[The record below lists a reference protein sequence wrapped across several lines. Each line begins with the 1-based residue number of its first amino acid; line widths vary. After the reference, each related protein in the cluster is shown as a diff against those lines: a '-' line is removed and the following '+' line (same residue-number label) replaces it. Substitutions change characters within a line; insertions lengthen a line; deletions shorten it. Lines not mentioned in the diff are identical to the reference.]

1 MVSNFSAGAAVE
13 SQLVCEVD
21 VRQSLIELLRARLP
35 EQVNRTAYTFLVDG
49 EYEEISLTYGELDTR
64 ARAIAAR
71 LQELDAYGERVLLL
85 YPQDL
90 EYIAAFFG
98 CLYAG
103 AVAVPIFA
111 PRANRS
117 LSRLQ
122 TIAADAEAKV
132 LLTTSAVLSRI
143 EPYLAQISELQAMHW
158 LATDNIDEETA
169 EEWKQPYIDGDTLA
183 FIQYTSGSTA
193 SPKGVMVSHANILH
207 NERMIQSAFRQ
218 TEQSVILSW
227 LPLYHD
233 MGLIGG
239 VLQPLYVGARCVLMS
254 PVSFLQKPSRWL
266 QAISRYR
273 ATTSGGPNFAYDMC
287 VQKIDTA
294 SRMELDLRSWS
305 VAFNGSEPV
314 RAETLKQFAKTFG
327 PCGFR
332 PEAFFPCYGLAEATL
347 FVSGTPKVRLPVV
360 KMFAAESLAKH
371 RVEEQPAKA
380 EVDVQE
386 LVSCGTTFHGQETF
400 IVNPET
406 STQCAQNEVGEIW
419 IAGDS
424 VAKGYWGHPEET
436 QNIFR
441 ACLKGVS
448 DETFLRTGDLGFLHD
463 GELFITG
470 RLKDLIIIRGRNL
483 YPQDIEQTVAES
495 HTDVRRGAGVA
506 FSVDVEGEERLVVV
520 QELERHAS
528 SDFDGLIQRVRQAI
542 NDEHE
547 LQPHAIVLVRAG
559 TVPKTSSGKL
569 QRSAC
574 RDMFLSG
581 SFKSLAEWREGT
593 TPGTESLP
601 VVSAFEPENEEDIK
615 EFLKSLFA
623 TRLGTVAAEV
633 DVDEPVVRYVPDS
646 LKAIELMHAVEVSLG
661 IVLPMTSFLQSPSIT
676 ELARQAMQ
684 YLEAKRLSETE
695 APANAVVTTILPNTL
710 TTHPPSYGQ
719 QALWLISRLAP
730 ESAAYNVSSAVR
742 IRSAVDPAAMQH
754 ALQKLIERHSSL
766 RTTFNEIDGTPVAV
780 VCEEVEVSFDFEDV
794 SSAGEALLTKRLVQL
809 ALRPFDLETGPL
821 FRVNLFKRSEEEFVL
836 LWVAHHIVVDFWS
849 LVILIHEFGE
859 LYEAEQNGRAA
870 SLAPISE
877 TYSGYVNWQTELL
890 DGPEGQRLK
899 GYWEEHLGGTL
910 PVLNLPTNHSRPA
923 VQTYR
928 GSSYDFEVDIELA
941 QKLKTLG
948 KNHDATLYMT
958 LLAAFQVLLYRYTGQ
973 EDILVGSPAA
983 ARSRAAFSNV
993 VGYFVNPLVLRADLS
1008 GNPTFIQFLRSVR
1021 RTVLDAFAHQDYPFA
1036 LLVKQLQPERDVSR
1050 SPLFQV
1056 TFVLQQAQLLKEQG
1070 LTAFALGQAGAP
1082 LRLGELVLESMA
1094 LEQRVAQFDLSL
1106 VMAEIG
1112 GRLQASLEYN
1122 TDIFDETAIAQMAR
1136 QFRILLTGLVANPW
1150 QSIASLPLLSD
1161 EDRRQVL
1168 VEWNDTG
1175 RDYPSQCIHE
1185 LFEQQAALTPEH
1197 VAVVFNDDEVSYREL
1212 NSRANQLAH
1221 YLRNLGVGPETIVGI
1236 CLERS
1241 LEMIPAL
1248 LGVLKAGA
1256 AYLPLDPDYPQ
1267 GRLGF
1272 MLADAEV
1279 PVLLTA
1285 THLKERLALEADA
1298 VICLDTEWERIAK
1311 HSIANP
1317 VSDVSG
1323 DNLAYVIYTS
1333 GSTGKPKGAM
1343 NTHAAIYNRLCWM
1356 QEAYALTPAD
1366 HILQKTPFSF
1376 DVSVWEFFWPLMTG
1390 ARLVVARPGG
1400 HRDSAYLIEL
1410 IKQQQITTL
1419 HFVPAM
1425 LQVFLAEE
1433 GVEACTSLRRVICSG
1448 EALSRDLQ
1456 DRFFALLPQVEL
1468 HNLYG
1473 PTEAAVDVTF
1483 WACDAAGNHTT
1494 VPIGR
1499 PVGNTKI
1506 YIVDKHNQL
1515 VPVGVPGELHIAGV
1529 QLARG
1534 YHKRA
1539 ALSAERFVPDP
1550 FSSMPGAR
1558 LYRTGD
1564 LARFLSDG
1572 SIEYLG
1578 RLDFQVKIRGFR
1590 VELGEIEA
1598 ALGEHPIVRDVV
1610 VVLREDT
1617 PLNTTNDKR
1626 IVAYVVLNDECATP
1640 AEELRRVVKEKLPS
1654 FMIPAAFVFLSE
1666 LPLTP
1671 NGKIDRAAL
1680 PAPEQQ
1686 TTDEDGHVEPRNPV
1700 EELIAEVWADVL
1712 GVERVGIHD
1721 KFFELGGHSL
1731 LAAQAMSRV
1740 QKLFKTELP
1749 LRLLFEFP
1757 SVAEFAEQM
1766 AAIRNDDVVN
1776 LTPLEPVSREE
1787 DLPLSFAQQRLWFL
1801 DQLEPGA
1808 HYNMPGAVRISGPL
1822 DRVALEKSLSEIV
1835 RRHEILRTTFAL
1847 TSGEALQVVAAP
1859 APLTLPVTDLSELPL
1874 RERDAHLDEM
1884 LTREAHERFDLAR
1897 GPLLRVKLARN
1908 AGDEHVLL
1916 VTMHHIVSDG
1926 WSLDLFLREL
1936 AILYQ
1941 AYAEG
1946 MESPLPSLPIQYADF
1961 ASWQRTWLKDENLNS
1976 LLDYWVKQLKGAPP
1990 VLELPSDRLRQA
2002 AHSNNG
2008 SRQSVMLPESLT
2020 GDLKRLSRGE
2030 GVTLFMVLAA
2040 AFKVLLYRYS
2050 GQSDIVIGTVSANR
2064 NRTDLEGLIGFFVN
2078 TLVLRTDLSE
2088 TRTFRALL
2096 GKIRETVI
2104 DACTHQDLPFERL
2117 VEELQPER
2125 DASRTPLFQVMLVQQ
2140 KQLTPELESA
2150 GVCFR
2155 PVEVDTMTAKFDL
2168 TLNFVDCDQEL
2179 RLTLEYSTDLFEAA
2193 TAKRMLGHLQTLL
2206 EGAVANPDAQI
2217 SELPLLD
2224 AADRYELLV
2233 QFNDTARDSVPA
2245 LSLHQLFE
2253 THAAETP
2260 EAIALVFG
2268 EEKLSYAQLNQRAN
2282 RLARYLRVLGVGPE
2296 VLVGICLERGIDMVV
2311 AVLAILKAGGA
2322 YLPLDPGYP
2331 HDRLKFMLAD
2341 SLPAV
2346 LLTTQSM
2353 EKTLPPNN
2361 ARAVR
2366 LDIDA
2371 YLFDKF
2377 SGENVASAVSADN
2390 PAYVIYTSGST
2401 GQPKGVVVTHRGLG
2415 NLHEEQLCA
2424 FGHGP
2429 CDRVLQFAS
2438 LSFDA
2443 SVFEITMALATG
2455 ATLVMA
2461 TSEELLPGA
2470 PLQKLLCEQ
2479 SISNLTIPPSALALM
2494 PNDGLP
2500 ELRTVIVA
2508 GEACSAELVERW
2520 SDGREF
2526 FNAYGPTET
2535 TIWSS
2540 INRCRAEEGRPSIG
2554 KPIGNAQMF
2563 VLDAKLEPVP
2573 VGVTGE
2579 LYIGGVGLARGYLNR
2594 PELTATR
2601 FVPHPFAATPGARLY
2616 RTGDLGRHRAGGSIE
2631 FLGRV
2636 DHQVK
2641 IRGYRVEL
2649 GEIEAALGEL
2659 PIVREA
2665 IVLVRED
2672 TPGDKRIVAYVVLNQ
2687 SFATPADEL
2696 RRVIKEKLPSF
2707 MIPSAFVVLEAM
2719 PLTPNGKIDRK
2730 ALPSPDQ
2737 TRPDIEGAFV
2747 GPRTPIEEMLA
2758 AIWAQILKLEKVGVH
2773 DNFFSLGG
2781 HSLLATQVVQR
2792 ARDTFNVDLPLRLFF
2807 ETPTVADLAAHVVHS
2822 QVQEADDATLSAALA
2837 ELSQLSPEEMES
2849 ILGHKEAQK
2858 AQIESRS

>member
-1 MVSNFSAGAAVE
+1 M
-13 SQLVCEVD
+13 CEVD
-21 VRQSLIELLRARLP
+21 VRHTLIELLRGRLP
-35 EQVNRTAYTFLVDG
+35 EFVNRTAYTFLVDG
-49 EYEEISLTYGELDTR
+49 ETEELSLTYGELDTR

-71 LQELDAYGERVLLL
+71 LQQLGAYGERVLLL
-85 YPQDL
+85 YPPDL

-98 CLYAG
+98 CVYAG

-122 TIAADAEAKV
+122 TISADAEAKV

-143 EPYLAQISELQAMHW
+143 EPFLAQVSELQPMHS
-158 LATDNIDEETA
+158 LATDNIDAETA
-169 EEWKQPYIDGDTLA
+169 EEWKRPYIDGDTLA

-193 SPKGVMVSHANILH
+193 APKGVMISHANVLH

-218 TEQSVILSW
+218 TGQSVILSW

-239 VLQPLYVGARCVLMS
+239 VLQPLYVGARCILMS
-254 PVSFLQKPSRWL
+254 PVSFLQKPLRWL

-287 VQKIDTA
+287 VQKIDPA
-294 SRMELDLRSWS
+294 RRMELDLSSWS

-314 RAETLKQFAKTFG
+314 RAKTLKQFAKSFE

-347 FVSGTPKVRLPVV
+347 FVSGNPIVRPPVI
-360 KMFAAESLAKH
+360 KTFAAESLARH
-371 RVEEQPAKA
+371 RVEQKSGDA
-380 EVDVQE
+380 EADVQE
-386 LVSCGTTFHGQETF
+386 LVSSGTTFSEETL

-406 STQCAQNEVGEIW
+406 STPCAHNEVGEIW

-436 QNIFR
+436 QKTFCAR
-441 ACLKGVS
+441 LAGVS
-448 DETFLRTGDLGFLHD
+448 GETFLRTGDLGFLHD

-483 YPQDIEQTVAES
+483 YPQDIEQTVVECHA
-495 HTDVRRGAGVA
+495 DLRRGGSVA
-506 FSVDVEGEERLVVV
+506 FSVEVEGEERLVVV

-528 SDFDGLIQRVRQAI
+528 SDLDGLIQRVRQAI
-542 NDEHE
+542 NQEHE
-547 LQPHAIVLVRAG
+547 IQPVAIALVRAG
-559 TVPKTSSGKL
+559 SVPKTSSGKL
-569 QRSAC
+569 QRRAS
-574 RDMFLSG
+574 REMFLAG
-581 SFKSLAEWREGT
+581 SFETLAEWRDDATQSSET
-593 TPGTESLP
+593 LLA
-601 VVSAFEPENEEDIK
+601 VSAFEPENEEDIK

-623 TRLGTVAAEV
+623 SRLGTVAAEV
-633 DVDEPVVRYVPDS
+633 DVDEPVVHYTPDS
-646 LKAIELMHAVEVSLG
+646 LQAIELMHAVEVSLG
-661 IVLPMTSFLQSPSIT
+661 VVLPMASFLQSPSIT
-676 ELARQAMQ
+676 VLARQAMQ
-684 YLEAKRLSETE
+684 YLAAKRLSEKE

-710 TTHPPSYGQ
+710 TTHSPSYGQ
-719 QALWLISRLAP
+719 KALWLISRLAP

-742 IRSAVDPAAMQH
+742 IRSAVDPVAMKH

-809 ALRPFDLETGPL
+809 ALRPFDLEAGPL
-821 FRVNLFKRSEEEFVL
+821 FRVNLFKRSNEQYVL

-859 LYEAEQNGRAA
+859 LYEAEQKGRAA
-870 SLAPISE
+870 SLASISE

-890 DGPEGQRLK
+890 DGPEGLRLK
-899 GYWEEHLGGTL
+899 SYWQKQLGGTL
-910 PVLNLPTNHSRPA
+910 PVLNLPTNHPRPA

-928 GSSYDFEVDIELA
+928 GSSYDFDIDLELA

-1008 GNPTFIQFLRSVR
+1008 GNATFTQFLRSVR

-1036 LLVKQLQPERDVSR
+1036 LLVQELQPERDVSR

-1070 LTAFALGQAGAP
+1070 LAAFALGQAGAP
-1082 LRLGELVLESMA
+1082 LGLGELVLETMA

-1122 TDIFDETAIAQMAR
+1122 TDIFDQTTIAQMAR
-1136 QFRILLTGLVANPW
+1136 QFRVLLKGLVANPW
-1150 QSIASLPLLSD
+1150 QSISSLPLLSD
-1161 EDRRQVL
+1161 EDRRQFA
-1168 VEWNDTG
+1168 EWNDTG
-1175 RDYPSQCIHE
+1175 RDYPRQCIHE

-1197 VAVVFNDDEVSYREL
+1197 VAVVFNDDLVSYREL

-1221 YLRNLGVGPETIVGI
+1221 YLRNLGVGPETVVGI
-1236 CLERS
+1236 CMERS
-1241 LEMIPAL
+1241 LEMIVAL

-1267 GRLGF
+1267 ERLLF
-1272 MLADAEV
+1272 MVADAAV

-1285 THLKERLALEADA
+1285 THLRERLALEAPA
-1298 VICLDTEWERIAK
+1298 IICLDTEWGIIAK
-1311 HSIANP
+1311 QSHENP
-1317 VSDVSG
+1317 VSDVAG
-1323 DNLAYVIYTS
+1323 DSLAYVIYTS

-1356 QEAYALTPAD
+1356 QETYGLTPAD
-1366 HILQKTPFSF
+1366 DILQKTPFSF

-1410 IKQQQITTL
+1410 IKRQHVTTL

-1425 LQVFLAEE
+1425 LHVFLAEE

-1448 EALSRDLQ
+1448 EALSLDLQ
-1456 DRFFALLPQVEL
+1456 DRFFGLLPRVEL

-1483 WACDAAGNHTT
+1483 WECDAACNHTT

-1499 PVGNTKI
+1499 PIGNTQI

-1515 VPVGVPGELHIAGV
+1515 VPVGVPGELYIGGV

-1539 ALSAERFVPDP
+1539 ELTAERFVPDP
-1550 FSSMPGAR
+1550 FSSIPGAR

-1564 LARFLSDG
+1564 LARYLLDG

-1590 VELGEIEA
+1590 IELGEIEA
-1598 ALGEHPIVRDVV
+1598 VLGEHPNVRDVV
-1610 VVLREDT
+1610 AVVREDT
-1617 PLNTTNDKR
+1617 AHDTTGDKR
-1626 IVAYVVLNDECATP
+1626 IVAYVVLNGECATP
-1640 AEELRRVVKEKLPS
+1640 AAELRRLVKEKLPS

-1666 LPLTP
+1666 LPLMP
-1671 NGKIDRAAL
+1671 NGKIDRGAL

-1686 TTDEDGHVEPRNPV
+1686 TDDDGYVEPRNPV

-1712 GVERVGIHD
+1712 NVERVGIHD

-1731 LAAQAMSRV
+1731 LAAQVMSRV

-1757 SVAEFAEQM
+1757 TVAAFAEQM

-1776 LTPLEPVSREE
+1776 LPPLEPVSREV
-1787 DLPLSFAQQRLWFL
+1787 DPPLSFAQQRLWFL
-1801 DQLEPGA
+1801 DQLEPGSQ
-1808 HYNMPGAVRISGPL
+1808 YNMPGAVGLSGPL
-1822 DRVALEKSLSEIV
+1822 DWVALEKSLSEIV
-1835 RRHEILRTTFAL
+1835 RRHEILRTTFPL
-1847 TSGEALQVVAAP
+1847 TSGEAVQVVAAP
-1859 APLTLPVTDLSELPL
+1859 APLAVPVTDLSELPL
-1874 RERDAHLDEM
+1874 RERDARLDAM
-1884 LTREAHERFDLAR
+1884 LAREAGELFDLTR
-1897 GPLLRVKLARN
+1897 GPLLRVKLVRN

-1926 WSLDLFLREL
+1926 WSSDLFLREL
-1936 AILYQ
+1936 ATLYQ

-1946 MESPLPSLPIQYADF
+1946 MESPMPPLPVQYADF
-1961 ASWQRTWLKDENLNS
+1961 ACWQRTWLQDENLNS

-1990 VLELPSDRLRQA
+1990 FLELPSDHVRPATR
-2002 AHSNNG
+2002 SNNG
-2008 SRQSVMLPESLT
+2008 SRQSVMLPDSLT
-2020 GDLKRLSRGE
+2020 GDLKRLSRE
-2030 GVTLFMVLAA
+2030 ESVTLFMMLAA

-2050 GQSDIVIGTVSANR
+2050 GQTDIVIGTVSANR
-2064 NRTDLEGLIGFFVN
+2064 NRTDVEGLIGFFVN
-2078 TLVLRTDLSE
+2078 TLVLRTELSE

-2117 VEELQPER
+2117 VEELQSER
-2125 DASRTPLFQVMLVQQ
+2125 DVSRTPIFQVMLVQQ

-2155 PVEVDTMTAKFDL
+2155 PVEVDTATTKFDL
-2168 TLNFVDCDQEL
+2168 TLNFEDGDQEL

-2193 TAKRMLGHLQTLL
+2193 TVRRMLRHLQTLL

-2217 SELPLLD
+2217 SELPLLS

-2233 QFNDTARDSVPA
+2233 EFNDTARDSVPA

-2253 THAAETP
+2253 THAAQTP
-2260 EAIALVFG
+2260 EADAVVFG

-2282 RLARYLRVLGVGPE
+2282 RLARYLRELGVGPE
-2296 VLVGICLERGIDMVV
+2296 VLVGICLERGGDMVV
-2311 AVLAILKAGGA
+2311 AVLATLKAGGA
-2322 YLPLDPGYP
+2322 YVPLDPGYP
-2331 HDRLKFMLAD
+2331 RERLKFMLAD

-2353 EKTLPPNN
+2353 EKTLPSNN

-2371 YLFDKF
+2371 HLFGEF
-2377 SGENVASAVSADN
+2377 AGENVVSGVSADN

-2415 NLHEEQLCA
+2415 NLHDEQVFA

-2429 CDRVLQFAS
+2429 RDRVLQFAS

-2443 SVFEITMALATG
+2443 SVFEIVMALATG

-2461 TSEELLPGA
+2461 TNEELLPGA
-2470 PLQKLLCEQ
+2470 PLQKLLREQ

-2494 PNDGLP
+2494 PTDDLP

-2508 GEACSAELVERW
+2508 GEACSAELVELW

-2535 TIWSS
+2535 TIWAS
-2540 INRCRAEEGRPSIG
+2540 INRCRPEQGRPSIG
-2554 KPIGNAQMF
+2554 KPIGNTQMF
-2563 VLDAKLEPVP
+2563 VLDGKLEPVP
-2573 VGVTGE
+2573 AGVTGE
-2579 LYIGGVGLARGYLNR
+2579 LYIAGVGLARGYLSR

-2601 FVPHPFAATPGARLY
+2601 FVPHPFATTPGARLY
-2616 RTGDLGRHRAGGSIE
+2616 RTGDLGRYHPSGSIE
-2631 FLGRV
+2631 FLGRM

-2649 GEIEAALGEL
+2649 GEIESALGEH
-2659 PIVREA
+2659 PIVRE
-2665 IVLVRED
+2665 VVVMVRED
-2672 TPGDKRIVAYVVLNQ
+2672 TPQDTTNDKRIVAYVVLNDEC
-2687 SFATPADEL
+2687 ATPADEL
-2696 RRVIKEKLPSF
+2696 RRGIKEKLPSY

-2730 ALPSPDQ
+2730 ALPEPDQ

-2747 GPRTPIEEMLA
+2747 APRTPIEEMIA
-2758 AIWAQILKLEKVGVH
+2758 DIWSQVLKLEKVGIH
-2773 DNFFSLGG
+2773 DKFFSLGG
-2781 HSLLATQVVQR
+2781 HSLLATQVAQHVR
-2792 ARDTFNVDLPLRLFF
+2792 ETFNVSLPLRLFF
-2807 ETPTVADLAAHVVHS
+2807 ETPTVADLADYVVRS
-2822 QVQEADDATLSAALA
+2822 QVLEADDATLSAALA

-2849 ILGHKEAQK
+2849 LTGQRM
-2858 AQIESRS
+2858 SREIRPTSKNQERHLERVRTTSR

>member
-1 MVSNFSAGAAVE
+1 MVSNFSASAAVE
-13 SQLVCEVD
+13 STLMCEVD
-21 VRQSLIELLRARLP
+21 VRQTLVEVLRGRLP
-35 EQVNRTAYTFLVDG
+35 ELVNRTAYTFLVDG
-49 EYEEISLTYGELDTR
+49 ESEEISLTYGELDTR

-71 LQELDAYGERVLLL
+71 LQELGAYGERVLLL
-85 YPQDL
+85 YPPDL

-103 AVAVPIFA
+103 AVAVPVFA

-132 LLTTSAVLSRI
+132 LLTTSTVLSRI
-143 EPYLAQISELQAMHW
+143 EPFLGHVSELQAMHS
-158 LATDNIDEETA
+158 LATDNLEGETA
-169 EEWKQPYIDGDTLA
+169 DEWKQPYIDGDSLA

-193 SPKGVMVSHANILH
+193 TPKGVMISHANILH
-207 NERMIQSAFRQ
+207 NERMIQTAFRQ
-218 TEQSVILSW
+218 TEHSVILSW

-239 VLQPLYVGARCVLMS
+239 VLQPLFVGARCVLMS
-254 PVSFLQKPSRWL
+254 PVSFLQKPLRWL
-266 QAISRYR
+266 QAISHYR

-287 VQKIDTA
+287 VQKIDPA
-294 SRMELDLRSWS
+294 RCAELDLSSWS

-314 RAETLKQFAKTFG
+314 RAETLKQFAKTFE
-327 PCGFR
+327 PYGFR

-347 FVSGTPKVRLPVV
+347 FVSGNPVV
-360 KMFAAESLAKH
+360 RPPVIKQFAAKSLARH
-371 RVEEQPAKA
+371 QVEEETADTK
-380 EVDVQE
+380 VDVQE
-386 LVSCGTTFHGQETF
+386 LVSSGATFSGEAL

-406 STQCAQNEVGEIW
+406 STPCARNEVGEIW

-436 QNIFR
+436 QKTFR
-441 ACLKGVS
+441 ARLTGVS
-448 DETFLRTGDLGFLHD
+448 GETFLRTGDLGFLHD

-483 YPQDIEQTVAES
+483 YPQDIEQTVVEC
-495 HTDVRRGAGVA
+495 HVDLRRGGSVA
-506 FSVDVEGEERLVVV
+506 FSIEVEGEERLVVV

-528 SDFDGLIQRVRQAI
+528 SDLDALIQRVRQAI
-542 NDEHE
+542 NEDHE
-547 LQPHAIVLVRAG
+547 IQPVAIALVRSG
-559 TVPKTSSGKL
+559 SVPKTSSGKL
-569 QRSAC
+569 QRRAC
-574 RDMFLSG
+574 RDMFLAG
-581 SFKSLAEWREGT
+581 SFETLAEWRDDA
-593 TPGTESLP
+593 TPGSETLLAAP
-601 VVSAFEPENEEDIK
+601 DFEPENEEDIK

-623 TRLGTVAAEV
+623 TRLGIVAAEV
-633 DVDEPVVRYVPDS
+633 DVDEPVVHYVPDS
-646 LKAIELMHAVEVSLG
+646 LQAIELMHAVEVSLG

-676 ELARQAMQ
+676 ELAHQAMQ
-684 YLEAKRLSETE
+684 YLAAKRLSEKE
-695 APANAVVTTILPNTL
+695 APANAVVNTILPNTL

-719 QALWLISRLAP
+719 KALWLISRLAP

-794 SSAGEALLTKRLVQL
+794 SSAGEDLLTRRLVQL

-821 FRVNLFKRSEEEFVL
+821 FRVNLFRRSEEEYVL

-870 SLAPISE
+870 SLASISE

-890 DGPEGQRLK
+890 DGPEGLRLK
-899 GYWEEHLGGTL
+899 SYWQEQLSGTL
-910 PVLNLPTNHSRPA
+910 PVLNLPTNHPRPA

-928 GSSYDFEVDIELA
+928 GSSYDFELDIELA

-1021 RTVLDAFAHQDYPFA
+1021 RTVLDGFAHQDYPFA

-1056 TFVLQQAQLLKEQG
+1056 TFVLQQAQLLKERG

-1082 LRLGELVLESMA
+1082 LRLGELVLETMA

-1136 QFRILLTGLVANPW
+1136 QFRVLLKGLVANPW

-1168 VEWNDTG
+1168 VEWNDTV
-1175 RDYPSQCIHE
+1175 RNYPRQCIHE

-1197 VAVVFNDDEVSYREL
+1197 VAVVFNDDQVSYREL

-1236 CLERS
+1236 CMERS
-1241 LEMIPAL
+1241 LEMIVAL

-1267 GRLGF
+1267 ERLLF

-1285 THLKERLALEADA
+1285 THLKEQLALEAAA
-1298 VICLDTEWERIAK
+1298 VICLDAEWGIIAK
-1311 HSIANP
+1311 QSNDNP
-1317 VSDVSG
+1317 VSDVTG

-1343 NTHAAIYNRLCWM
+1343 NTHAAIYNRLYWM
-1356 QEAYALTPAD
+1356 QEAYGLMPAD

-1400 HRDSAYLIEL
+1400 HRDSAYLREL
-1410 IKQQQITTL
+1410 IKQEHVTTL

-1483 WACDAAGNHTT
+1483 WECDAAVNHTT

-1499 PVGNTKI
+1499 PIGNTQI
-1506 YIVDKHNQL
+1506 YIVDKHNHL
-1515 VPVGVPGELHIAGV
+1515 VPVGVPGELFIGGV

-1550 FSSMPGAR
+1550 FSSIPGAR

-1564 LARFLSDG
+1564 LARYLPDG

-1590 VELGEIEA
+1590 IELGEIEA
-1598 ALGEHPIVRDVV
+1598 VLGEHSIVRDVV
-1610 VVLREDT
+1610 VVVRDDT
-1617 PLNTTNDKR
+1617 LQQTNDKR
-1626 IVAYVVLNDECATP
+1626 IVAYVVLSGECAAP

-1666 LPLTP
+1666 LPLMP

-1686 TTDEDGHVEPRNPV
+1686 TTDDDGHVEPRNPV

-1712 GVERVGIHD
+1712 DVERVGIHD

-1731 LAAQAMSRV
+1731 LAAQALSRV

-1757 SVAEFAEQM
+1757 SVAAFAEQM
-1766 AAIRNDDVVN
+1766 SAIRNEDVVN
-1776 LTPLEPVSREE
+1776 LPPLEPVSREV

-1801 DQLEPGA
+1801 DQLEPGSQ
-1808 HYNMPGAVRISGPL
+1808 YNMPGAVRLSGPL
-1822 DRVALEKSLSEIV
+1822 DFVALEKSLGEIV
-1835 RRHEILRTTFAL
+1835 HRHEILRTTFPL
-1847 TSGEALQVVAAP
+1847 TSGEAVQVVAAP
-1859 APLTLPVTDLSELPL
+1859 APLALPVTDLSELPL
-1874 RERDAHLDEM
+1874 RERDAQLDEM
-1884 LTREAHERFDLAR
+1884 LTREAREPFDLQR
-1897 GPLLRVKLARN
+1897 GPLLRVKFVRN
-1908 AGDEHVLL
+1908 AADEHVLL

-1936 AILYQ
+1936 ATLYQ

-1946 MESPLPSLPIQYADF
+1946 MESPLPPLPIQYADF
-1961 ASWQRTWLKDENLNS
+1961 ASWQRTSMKDENLNS

-1990 VLELPSDRLRQA
+1990 YLELPSDHPRPATR
-2002 AHSNNG
+2002 SNNG
-2008 SRQSVMLPESLT
+2008 SRQSVILPDSLT
-2020 GDLKRLSRGE
+2020 GDLKRLSREE
-2030 GVTLFMVLAA
+2030 GVTLFMMLAA

-2050 GQSDIVIGTVSANR
+2050 GQTDIVIGTVSANR
-2064 NRTDLEGLIGFFVN
+2064 NRTDIEGLIGFFVN

-2088 TRTFRALL
+2088 RRTFRALL
-2096 GKIRETVI
+2096 RKIRETVI
-2104 DACTHQDLPFERL
+2104 DACTHQDLPFEKL
-2117 VEELQPER
+2117 VEELETER
-2125 DASRTPLFQVMLVQQ
+2125 DVSRTPIFQVMLVQQ
-2140 KQLTPELESA
+2140 KQLTLELESA
-2150 GVCFR
+2150 GVSFR
-2155 PVEVDTMTAKFDL
+2155 PVELDTATTKFDL
-2168 TLNFVDCDQEL
+2168 TLNFEDADQEL
-2179 RLTLEYSTDLFEAA
+2179 CLTLEYSTALFEAA
-2193 TAKRMLGHLQTLL
+2193 TVRRMLRHLQTLL
-2206 EGAVANPDAQI
+2206 EGAVANPDAQV
-2217 SELPLLD
+2217 SELPLLS
-2224 AADRYELLV
+2224 AADRYESLV
-2233 QFNDTARDSVPA
+2233 GFNDTARESVPA
-2245 LSLHQLFE
+2245 LSIHQLFE
-2253 THAAETP
+2253 THAAGTP

-2282 RLARYLRVLGVGPE
+2282 RLARYLRELGVGPE
-2296 VLVGICLERGIDMVV
+2296 ALVGICLERGVEMVV
-2311 AVLAILKAGGA
+2311 ALLATLKAGGA
-2322 YLPLDPGYP
+2322 YVPLDPGYP
-2331 HDRLKFMLAD
+2331 QDRLTFMLAD
-2341 SLPAV
+2341 SRPAV
-2346 LLTTQSM
+2346 LLTTESQ
-2353 EKTLPPNN
+2353 ETTLPRGD
-2361 ARAVR
+2361 ARVVR

-2371 YLFDKF
+2371 RLFEEF
-2377 SGENVASAVSADN
+2377 AGENVETGVSADN

-2429 CDRVLQFAS
+2429 RDRVLQFAS

-2443 SVFEITMALATG
+2443 SVFEIVMALATG

-2461 TSEELLPGA
+2461 TNEELLPGS
-2470 PLQKLLCEQ
+2470 PLQKLLREQ

-2494 PNDGLP
+2494 PTDGLP

-2535 TIWSS
+2535 TIWAS

-2554 KPIGNAQMF
+2554 KPIGNTQMF

-2573 VGVTGE
+2573 AGVTGE

-2601 FVPHPFAATPGARLY
+2601 FVPHPFATTPGARLY
-2616 RTGDLGRHRAGGSIE
+2616 RTGDLGRYRAGGSIE
-2631 FLGRV
+2631 FLGRM

-2649 GEIEAALGEL
+2649 GEIESALGEQ

-2665 IVLVRED
+2665 VVMVRED
-2672 TPGDKRIVAYVVLNQ
+2672 TPEDKRIVAYVVLNQ
-2687 SFATPADEL
+2687 KCESPADEL
-2696 RRVIKEKLPSF
+2696 RRAIKEKLPSY

-2730 ALPSPDQ
+2730 ALPAPDQ
-2737 TRPDIEGAFV
+2737 TRPDIEGVFV
-2747 GPRTPIEEMLA
+2747 APRTPIEEMIA
-2758 AIWAQILKLEKVGVH
+2758 DIWSQVLKLEKVGVH
-2773 DNFFSLGG
+2773 DKFFSLGG
-2781 HSLLATQVVQR
+2781 HSLLATQVAQR
-2792 ARDTFNVDLPLRLFF
+2792 VRETFKVPLPLRLFF
-2807 ETPTVADLAAHVVHS
+2807 ETPTVADLADYVVRS
-2822 QVQEADDATLSAALA
+2822 QVREADDATLSAALA

-2849 ILGHKEAQK
+2849 LLATQRVTEV
-2858 AQIESRS
+2858 R